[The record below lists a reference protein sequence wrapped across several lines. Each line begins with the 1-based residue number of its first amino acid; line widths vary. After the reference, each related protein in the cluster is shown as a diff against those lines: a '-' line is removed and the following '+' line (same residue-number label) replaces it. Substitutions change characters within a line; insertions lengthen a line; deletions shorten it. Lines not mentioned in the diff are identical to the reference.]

1 MSQSLR
7 RCRKKIT
14 HITLLIYCHSFFH
27 RELRDKIV
35 ENLGW
40 PNGLAVDLHQKRI
53 YWTDAQL
60 KRIDSSDYD
69 GNHRRQLLGSLPH
82 PYGIAVTNQFV
93 YWTDWKTMAL
103 HKIDKQNTSASQIVR
118 DNLEGLM
125 DIKIIEKRTFQMDNA
140 CGRNNGNCSHLCL
153 RNPKGFSCACPTGT
167 KLRSKTECE
176 NLPEVS

>member
-1 MSQSLR
+1 
-7 RCRKKIT
+7 
-14 HITLLIYCHSFFH
+14 
-27 RELRDKIV
+27 
-35 ENLGW
+35 
-40 PNGLAVDLHQKRI
+40 
-53 YWTDAQL
+53 
-60 KRIDSSDYD
+60 
-69 GNHRRQLLGSLPH
+69 
-82 PYGIAVTNQFV
+82 
-93 YWTDWKTMAL
+93 MAL

-176 NLPEVS
+176 NLPEVSELEKIAGFTIDGNLFRFL